1 MAPVSRRL
9 VLDVDSTAEPIRG
22 SLSGETSIARP
33 FSGWLELAHAIK
45 QELALGASPASLH
58 DALGDTAIATAET
71 GGEKPR

>member
-1 MAPVSRRL
+1 MAPEPKRL

-45 QELALGASPASLH
+45 QELGLGASPASVH
-58 DALGDTAIATAET
+58 DALGNPPLTTAET

>member
-1 MAPVSRRL
+1 MAPEPRRL

-22 SLSGETSIARP
+22 SLCGETSRVRP

-45 QELALGASPASLH
+45 QELALGASPASPH
-58 DALGDTAIATAET
+58 DALTEPPGATVET

>member
-1 MAPVSRRL
+1 MAPEPTRL

-22 SLSGETSIARP
+22 SLSGEMSIARP

-45 QELALGASPASLH
+45 QELALEASHAGLH
-58 DALGDTAIATAET
+58 DALGDPSIATAET